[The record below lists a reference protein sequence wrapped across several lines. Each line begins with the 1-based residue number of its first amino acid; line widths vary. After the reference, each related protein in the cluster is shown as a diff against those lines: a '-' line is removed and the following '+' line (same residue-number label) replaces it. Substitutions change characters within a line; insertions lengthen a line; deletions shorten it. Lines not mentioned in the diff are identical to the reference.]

1 MCSILKSISK
11 YHLIKNVLV
20 EKPGCKNYHELKE
33 IIKIYKN
40 KNINLFINY
49 NRSYDKNIRNYFKIL
64 KTKNNFKTIYFYNR
78 GLLNNCS
85 HFLNLVFLFLEVPK
99 KIIILSKGK
108 KFKNDLQPDLKLI
121 FEKGEIFFISSN
133 KNIIQNEF
141 ISLNDKYKLNSNE
154 DFTALKLYKLQKNKL
169 ISKYKS
175 FSFDSDYKINRKT
188 YQTNVYNEILKVKKI
203 I

>member
-1 MCSILKSISK
+1 M
-11 YHLIKNVLV
+11 
-20 EKPGCKNYHELKE
+20 
-33 IIKIYKN
+33 
-40 KNINLFINY
+40 
-49 NRSYDKNIRNYFKIL
+49 
-64 KTKNNFKTIYFYNR
+64 
-78 GLLNNCS
+78 
-85 HFLNLVFLFLEVPK
+85 
-99 KIIILSKGK
+99 
-108 KFKNDLQPDLKLI
+108 QPDLKLI

-188 YQTNVYNEILKVKKI
+188 YQTNVYNEILKVKKNNLI
-203 I
+203 NNNNKYNLKVLDFYKKLVNIYEKTL

>member
-1 MCSILKSISK
+1 MNTERLCSILKVFQNMK
-11 YHLIKNVLV
+11 LIKNVLV

-40 KNINLFINY
+40 KNINLYINY

-64 KTKNNFKTIYFYNR
+64 KTNNYFQNYIFLQQR
-78 GLLNNCS
+78 LLNNCS
-85 HFLNLVFLFLEVPK
+85 HFLNLVFLFLRGPK

-108 KFKNDLQPDLKLI
+108 NLKNDLQPDLKLI

-133 KNIIQNEF
+133 KISQNEF

-154 DFTALKLYKLQKNKL
+154 DFTALKLYKLQKK
-169 ISKYKS
+169 
-175 FSFDSDYKINRKT
+175 
-188 YQTNVYNEILKVKKI
+188 
-203 I
+203 